1 MTYLTDA
8 EICPGSPN
16 SYRFFV
22 ELASNEVELDAYDE
36 PVPVAFKTLDVLVVE
51 PTIEAIR
58 RVIANQNWLKDFS
71 IVDYWQPD
79 PDCPF

>member
-1 MTYLTDA
+1 MTYLTDSA
-8 EICPGSPN
+8 IAPGSS

-22 ELASNEVELDAYDE
+22 ELASNEVELDAYDQA
-36 PVPVAFKTLDVLVVE
+36 VPVAFKTLDILVVE

-58 RVIANQNWLKDFS
+58 KLVAAQNWLSDWS